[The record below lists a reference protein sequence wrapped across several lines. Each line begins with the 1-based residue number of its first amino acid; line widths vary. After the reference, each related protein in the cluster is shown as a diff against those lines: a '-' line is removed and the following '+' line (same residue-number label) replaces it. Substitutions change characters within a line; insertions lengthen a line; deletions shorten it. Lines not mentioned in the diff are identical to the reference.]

1 MPIFEN
7 ISYIFLALLFKYLLH
22 HYLKFIVEMRGM
34 SSSSHAFETVG
45 LPERP
50 GVEFVQQ
57 IYVTGLS
64 ILLLCKTH
72 QQKKILAKYE
82 YNEKNFVICYLR
94 EDQVVCYTGT
104 NSNPV
109 MLISSNDVR
118 FPMFHGNKEDIV
130 DSVSNL
136 TRVVATTPTNI

>member
-1 MPIFEN
+1 
-7 ISYIFLALLFKYLLH
+7 
-22 HYLKFIVEMRGM
+22 M
-34 SSSSHAFETVG
+34 SSSSHALETVG
-45 LPERP
+45 LPEWL

-64 ILLLCKTH
+64 ILLLCKTD

-82 YNEKNFVICYLR
+82 YNERNFFSCYLS
-94 EDQVVCYTGT
+94 EDQVICHTRT

-118 FPMFHGNKEDIV
+118 FPMFHGNKEGIV
-130 DSVSNL
+130 DNVSNL
-136 TRVVATTPTNI
+136 TRVVAKTLTNI